1 MKGNC
6 LIYLVIFIIIGIILL
21 KSNVL
26 YKSSSILEKFM
37 AGAARWQRR
46 RRPWASD
53 VRSYLI
59 QDLEQ
64 DLD

>member
-26 YKSSSILEKFM
+26 YKSSNILEKFI

-46 RRPWASD
+46 RAHRRRTND
-53 VRSYLI
+53 CNGN
-59 QDLEQ
+59 
-64 DLD
+64 